1 MRKRSTSG
9 FTLLELLAVV
19 AVSSML
25 MMVAMSLLGGLL
37 DWSEAAESSTTR
49 AASLDR
55 MEQIL
60 RQQLRT
66 ARNVTADD
74 RVLTV
79 DAGDATA
86 TWTLEDNDC
95 QLRVV
100 AENEAPRVERFAIGG
115 QRRWQLVEEPRW
127 REVQIDAVDDRR
139 EMPFRVVAARPD
151 QQEEPRP

>member
-19 AVSSML
+19 TLTSML
-25 MMVAMSLLGGLL
+25 MLVAMSLLGGLL
-37 DWSEAAESSTTR
+37 HWSETAESSSTR
-49 AASLDR
+49 AAGLDR

-66 ARNVTADD
+66 ARNATADD

-86 TWTLEDNDC
+86 TWTLEDNYC

-100 AENEAPRVERFAIGG
+100 ADNQVPRVERFVLGA
-115 QRRWQLVEEPRW
+115 QSRWQLVEEPRW
-127 REVQIDAVDDRR
+127 REVQIEAVDDRR
-139 EMPFRVVAARPD
+139 EMPFRVVAARHD
-151 QQEEPRP
+151 QGEELGP